1 MHYDLARPRAA
12 ILAAGLL
19 LSGCAATD
27 FVTTAAREESPAAAL
42 PAQAPAAQR
51 MEDHLSLEQAVHMAL
66 LRNPSLRALYYR
78 AALSETA
85 MTDAIAGAQGRNA
98 GDLLEQERRFIVAA
112 TAPLA
117 QPLAS
122 EVERRKADGARVEVA
137 SEMLRTANAVRRA
150 WIAAVA
156 AAENARY
163 LERALMSA
171 EASTE
176 LARRMVRVGN
186 WPRLN
191 ELRER
196 AFQGEVAV
204 QLARAR
210 QAAIAERETLTRLL
224 GLWGGEANYALPER
238 LPDLP
243 ASPANLPNVEEVA
256 LRQRLD
262 LQASRLAIFAE
273 AREFVLDGYDHGEL
287 FGYRRG
293 EVTLSETDYF
303 AGGQSREI
311 RVPIFDRRQARR
323 DPKLLPYVQS
333 IDRYEELAVSARSEA
348 RQAYL
353 GYRAA
358 YDVARHYRD
367 TIIPLRKEI
376 SEENLLRYNGML
388 ISVFDLLTDAREQ
401 ITSVTSYIE
410 AQREFWTAE
419 TDLRLALTVG
429 GAGSGAGRTI
439 RLPGGGSAAAGH

>member
-1 MHYDLARPRAA
+1 MRHSTTRPRAA

-19 LSGCAATD
+19 LSGCAATASINPSTQASSPP
-27 FVTTAAREESPAAAL
+27 VQAVPPQLAAT
-42 PAQAPAAQR
+42 QGQ
-51 MEDHLSLEQAVHMAL
+51 LSMEQAVRMAL
-66 LRNPSLRALYYR
+66 LRNQSLRALYYR
-78 AALSETA
+78 STLSETA
-85 MTDAIAGAQGRNA
+85 MTDAIAGTEGRTA
-98 GDLLEQERRFIVAA
+98 ADPLDQERRFIVAA
-112 TAPLA
+112 TSPLA
-117 QPLAS
+117 QPMAS
-122 EVERRKADGARVEVA
+122 EVDRRTADRTRTLVA
-137 SEMLRTANAVRRA
+137 SEMLQTANAVRRA

-171 EASTE
+171 EAGTE

-196 AFQGEVAV
+196 AFQGEVAA

-210 QAAIAERETLTRLL
+210 QAAVSERETLTKLL
-224 GLWGGEANYALPER
+224 GLWGSEANFALPDR

-262 LQASRLAIFAE
+262 LQASRLTIFAE
-273 AREFVLDGYDHGEL
+273 AREFVLDGYDRGEL
-287 FGYRRG
+287 VGYRRG
-293 EVTLSETDYF
+293 EVTLSEVDYF
-303 AGGQSREI
+303 GDNGKSREI
-311 RVPIFDRRQARR
+311 RVPMFDRQQARR

-333 IDRYEELAVSARSEA
+333 LDRYSELAVSVRSEA
-348 RQAYL
+348 REAYL
-353 GYRAA
+353 GYRTA
-358 YDVARHYRD
+358 YDVAKHYRD

-376 SEENLLRYNGML
+376 SEENLMRYNGML
-388 ISVFDLLTDAREQ
+388 ISVFELLADAREQ
-401 ITSVTSYIE
+401 ITSVTNYIE

-429 GAGSGAGRTI
+429 GAGGGSGRTV
-439 RLPGGGSAAAGH
+439 RLPGGSAAAGH

>member
-1 MHYDLARPRAA
+1 M
-12 ILAAGLL
+12 
-19 LSGCAATD
+19 
-27 FVTTAAREESPAAAL
+27 
-42 PAQAPAAQR
+42 
-51 MEDHLSLEQAVHMAL
+51 EQAVRLAL
-66 LRNPSLRALYYR
+66 LRNKSLRALYYR
-78 AALSETA
+78 SVLSESA
-85 MTDAIAGAQGRNA
+85 MTDAISSAGELNS
-98 GDLLEQERRFIVAA
+98 GDPLDQERRFIVAA

-122 EVERRKADGARVEVA
+122 EVDRRKADRSRVEVA
-137 SEMLRTANAVRRA
+137 SEMMQTANAVRRA

-171 EASTE
+171 EAGTE

-196 AFQGEVAV
+196 AFQGEVAA

-210 QAAIAERETLTRLL
+210 QAAVAERETLTKLL
-224 GLWGGEANYALPER
+224 GLWGSEANYLLPDR

-243 ASPANLPNVEEVA
+243 ASAANLPNIEELA

-262 LQASRLAIFAE
+262 LQASRLSIFAE
-273 AREFVLDGYDHGEL
+273 AREFVLDGYDQGEL

-293 EVTLSETDYF
+293 EVTLSEADYF
-303 AGGQSREI
+303 ADGARSRDI
-311 RVPIFDRRQARR
+311 RVPMFDRQQARR
-323 DPKLLPYVQS
+323 DPRLLPYIQS
-333 IDRYEELAVSARSEA
+333 VDRYGELAVAARSEA

-353 GYRAA
+353 GYRTA

-388 ISVFDLLTDAREQ
+388 ISVFELLAGPQCSSARPFPHRARRRLFRPASDDA
-401 ITSVTSYIE
+401 
-410 AQREFWTAE
+410 
-419 TDLRLALTVG
+419 
-429 GAGSGAGRTI
+429 
-439 RLPGGGSAAAGH
+439 

>member
-1 MHYDLARPRAA
+1 M
-12 ILAAGLL
+12 
-19 LSGCAATD
+19 
-27 FVTTAAREESPAAAL
+27 
-42 PAQAPAAQR
+42 
-51 MEDHLSLEQAVHMAL
+51 EQAVRLAL
-66 LRNPSLRALYYR
+66 LGNQSLRALYYR
-78 AALSETA
+78 SVLSESA
-85 MTDAIAGAQGRNA
+85 MTDAISSAGELNS
-98 GDLLEQERRFIVAA
+98 GDPLDQERRFIVAA

-122 EVERRKADGARVEVA
+122 EVDRRKADRTRVEVA
-137 SEMLRTANAVRRA
+137 SEMMHTANAVRRA

-171 EASTE
+171 EAGTE

-196 AFQGEVAV
+196 AFQGEVAA

-210 QAAIAERETLTRLL
+210 QAAVAERETLTKLL
-224 GLWGGEANYALPER
+224 SLWGSEANYSLPDR

-243 ASPANLPNVEEVA
+243 ASAANLPNIEELA
-256 LRQRLD
+256 LGQRLD
-262 LQASRLAIFAE
+262 LQASRLSIFAE
-273 AREFVLDGYDHGEL
+273 AREFELDGYDQGEL

-293 EVTLSETDYF
+293 EVTLSEADYF
-303 AGGQSREI
+303 ADGVRSRDI
-311 RVPIFDRRQARR
+311 RVPMFDRQQARR
-323 DPKLLPYVQS
+323 DPRLLPYIQS
-333 IDRYEELAVSARSEA
+333 VDRYGELAVAARSEA

-353 GYRAA
+353 GYRTA

-388 ISVFDLLTDAREQ
+388 ISVFELLADAREQ
-401 ITSVTSYIE
+401 ITSVTNYIE

-429 GAGSGAGRTI
+429 GSGNGSGRTV
-439 RLPGGGSAAAGH
+439 RLPGGSAAAGH

>member
-1 MHYDLARPRAA
+1 M
-12 ILAAGLL
+12 
-19 LSGCAATD
+19 
-27 FVTTAAREESPAAAL
+27 
-42 PAQAPAAQR
+42 
-51 MEDHLSLEQAVHMAL
+51 EQAVRLAL
-66 LRNPSLRALYYR
+66 LRNKSLRALYYR
-78 AALSETA
+78 SVLSESA
-85 MTDAIAGAQGRNA
+85 MTDAISSAGELNS
-98 GDLLEQERRFIVAA
+98 GDPLDQERRFIVAA

-122 EVERRKADGARVEVA
+122 EVDRRKADRSRVEVA
-137 SEMLRTANAVRRA
+137 SEMMQTANAVRRA

-171 EASTE
+171 EAGTE

-196 AFQGEVAV
+196 AFQGEVAA

-210 QAAIAERETLTRLL
+210 QAAVAERETLTKLL
-224 GLWGGEANYALPER
+224 GLWGSEANYLLPDR

-243 ASPANLPNVEEVA
+243 ASAANLPNIEELA

-262 LQASRLAIFAE
+262 LQASRLSIFAE
-273 AREFVLDGYDHGEL
+273 AREFVLDGYDQGEL

-293 EVTLSETDYF
+293 EVTLSEADYF
-303 AGGQSREI
+303 ADGARSRDI
-311 RVPIFDRRQARR
+311 RVPMFDRQQARR
-323 DPKLLPYVQS
+323 DPRLLPYIQS
-333 IDRYEELAVSARSEA
+333 VDRYGELAVAARSEA

-353 GYRAA
+353 GYRTA

-388 ISVFDLLTDAREQ
+388 ISVFELLADAREQ
-401 ITSVTSYIE
+401 ITSVTNYIE

-429 GAGSGAGRTI
+429 GSGGGSGRTV
-439 RLPGGGSAAAGH
+439 RLPGGSAAAGH

>member
-1 MHYDLARPRAA
+1 M
-12 ILAAGLL
+12 
-19 LSGCAATD
+19 
-27 FVTTAAREESPAAAL
+27 
-42 PAQAPAAQR
+42 
-51 MEDHLSLEQAVHMAL
+51 EQAVRLAL
-66 LRNPSLRALYYR
+66 LGNQSLRALYYR
-78 AALSETA
+78 SVLSESA
-85 MTDAIAGAQGRNA
+85 MTDAISSAGELNS
-98 GDLLEQERRFIVAA
+98 GDPLDQERRFIVAA

-122 EVERRKADGARVEVA
+122 EVDRRKADRTRVEVA
-137 SEMLRTANAVRRA
+137 SEMMHTANAVRRA

-171 EASTE
+171 EAGTE

-196 AFQGEVAV
+196 AFQGEVAA

-210 QAAIAERETLTRLL
+210 QAAVTERETLTKLL
-224 GLWGGEANYALPER
+224 GLWGSEANYSLPDR

-243 ASPANLPNVEEVA
+243 ASAANLPNIEELA

-262 LQASRLAIFAE
+262 LQASRLSIFAE
-273 AREFVLDGYDHGEL
+273 AREFVLDGYDQGEL

-293 EVTLSETDYF
+293 EVTLSEADYF
-303 AGGQSREI
+303 ADGTRSRDI
-311 RVPIFDRRQARR
+311 RVPMFDRQQARR
-323 DPKLLPYVQS
+323 DPRLLPYIQS
-333 IDRYEELAVSARSEA
+333 VDRYGELAVAARSEA

-353 GYRAA
+353 GYRTA

-388 ISVFDLLTDAREQ
+388 ISVFELLADAREQ
-401 ITSVTSYIE
+401 ITSVTNYIE

-429 GAGSGAGRTI
+429 GSGNGSGRTV
-439 RLPGGGSAAAGH
+439 RLPGGSAAAGH

>member
-1 MHYDLARPRAA
+1 M
-12 ILAAGLL
+12 
-19 LSGCAATD
+19 
-27 FVTTAAREESPAAAL
+27 
-42 PAQAPAAQR
+42 
-51 MEDHLSLEQAVHMAL
+51 EQAVRLAL
-66 LRNPSLRALYYR
+66 LGNQSLRALYYR
-78 AALSETA
+78 SVLSESA
-85 MTDAIAGAQGRNA
+85 MTDAISSAGELNS
-98 GDLLEQERRFIVAA
+98 GDPLDQERRFIVAA

-122 EVERRKADGARVEVA
+122 EVDRRKADRTRVEVA
-137 SEMLRTANAVRRA
+137 SEMMHTANAVRRA

-171 EASTE
+171 EAGTE

-196 AFQGEVAV
+196 AFQGEVAA

-210 QAAIAERETLTRLL
+210 QAAVTERETLTKLL
-224 GLWGGEANYALPER
+224 GLWGSEANYSLPDR

-243 ASPANLPNVEEVA
+243 ASAANLPNIEELA

-262 LQASRLAIFAE
+262 LQASRLSIFAE
-273 AREFVLDGYDHGEL
+273 AREFELDGYDQGEL

-293 EVTLSETDYF
+293 EVTLSEADYF
-303 AGGQSREI
+303 ADGVRSRDI
-311 RVPIFDRRQARR
+311 RVPMFDRQQARR
-323 DPKLLPYVQS
+323 DPRLLPYIQS
-333 IDRYEELAVSARSEA
+333 VDRYGELAVAARSEA

-353 GYRAA
+353 GYRTA

-388 ISVFDLLTDAREQ
+388 ISVFELLADAREQ
-401 ITSVTSYIE
+401 ITSVTNYIE

-429 GAGSGAGRTI
+429 GSGNGSGRTV
-439 RLPGGGSAAAGH
+439 RLPGGSAAAGH

>member
-1 MHYDLARPRAA
+1 M
-12 ILAAGLL
+12 
-19 LSGCAATD
+19 
-27 FVTTAAREESPAAAL
+27 
-42 PAQAPAAQR
+42 
-51 MEDHLSLEQAVHMAL
+51 EQAVRLAL
-66 LRNPSLRALYYR
+66 LGNQSLRALYYR
-78 AALSETA
+78 SVLSESA
-85 MTDAIAGAQGRNA
+85 MTDAISSAGELNS
-98 GDLLEQERRFIVAA
+98 GDPLDQERRFIVAA

-122 EVERRKADGARVEVA
+122 EVDRRKADRTRVEVA
-137 SEMLRTANAVRRA
+137 SEMMHTANAVRRA

-171 EASTE
+171 EAGTE

-196 AFQGEVAV
+196 AFQGEVAA

-210 QAAIAERETLTRLL
+210 QAAVTERETLTKLL
-224 GLWGGEANYALPER
+224 GLWGSEANYSLPDR

-243 ASPANLPNVEEVA
+243 ASAANLPNIEELA

-262 LQASRLAIFAE
+262 LQASRLSIFAE
-273 AREFVLDGYDHGEL
+273 AREFVLDGYDQGEL

-293 EVTLSETDYF
+293 EVTLSEADYF
-303 AGGQSREI
+303 ADGTRSRDI
-311 RVPIFDRRQARR
+311 RVPMFDRQQARR
-323 DPKLLPYVQS
+323 DPRLLPYVQS
-333 IDRYEELAVSARSEA
+333 VDRYGELAVAARSEA

-353 GYRAA
+353 GYRTA

-388 ISVFDLLTDAREQ
+388 ISVFELLADAREQ
-401 ITSVTSYIE
+401 ITSVTNYIE

-429 GAGSGAGRTI
+429 GSGGGSGRTV
-439 RLPGGGSAAAGH
+439 RLPGGSAAAGH

>member
-1 MHYDLARPRAA
+1 MRHLLTQPRAVA
-12 ILAAGLL
+12 FAAGLL
-19 LSGCAATD
+19 LSGCTATAS
-27 FVTTAAREESPAAAL
+27 VTPSGQEPPVSTAAAPSPAVS
-42 PAQAPAAQR
+42 APV
-51 MEDHLSLEQAVHMAL
+51 EGGLSVDQAVRLAL
-66 LRNPSLRALYYR
+66 LNNPSLRALYYR
-78 AALSETA
+78 SSLSEAA
-85 MTDAIAGAQGRNA
+85 MTEAIVAAEARKSGEPV
-98 GDLLEQERRFIVAA
+98 DQERRFIMAA
-112 TAPLA
+112 TIPLA
-117 QPLAS
+117 QPMAS
-122 EVERRKADGARVEVA
+122 EVDRRKADRLRVEVA
-137 SEMLRTANAVRRA
+137 GEMLQTANAVRRS

-171 EASTE
+171 EAGTE

-196 AFQGEVAV
+196 AFQGEVAA

-210 QAAIAERETLTRLL
+210 QAAIAERETLTKLL
-224 GLWGGEANYALPER
+224 GLWGNEANYSLPNR

-243 ASPANLPNVEEVA
+243 ASPVTMPNIEELA

-262 LQASRLAIFAE
+262 LQASRLSIFAE
-273 AREFVLDGYDHGEL
+273 AREFVLDGYAQGEL
-287 FGYRRG
+287 FGFRRG
-293 EVTLSETDYF
+293 EVTLSEADYF
-303 AGGQSREI
+303 ADGAPSRDI
-311 RVPIFDRRQARR
+311 RVPMFDRQQARR

-333 IDRYEELAVSARSEA
+333 IDRYGELAVTVRSEA

-353 GYRAA
+353 GYRTA

-388 ISVFDLLTDAREQ
+388 ISVFELLADAREQ
-401 ITSVTSYIE
+401 ITSVTNYIE

-419 TDLRLALTVG
+419 TELRLALTVG
-429 GAGSGAGRTI
+429 GSNGGSGRTV
-439 RLPGGGSAAAGH
+439 RLPGGSAAAGH